1 MTTMGQAPDA
11 GAEHDGTESGAPIAP
26 PHAQPA
32 PAGAEHDDT
41 ERGAR
46 IQPAP
51 TGGAAPGGEGYLDE
65 EIDSDEEWRDG
76 LLTVTTMVA
85 PRGRLLGRRADAR
98 LLLTIGGW
106 QYHILKFA
114 SATGTARAKP
124 HEATLTM
131 WLGNAL
137 CRACGKAGLAYSAPA
152 ANEPAAFGIEYI
164 APILRPGRAIPMFG
178 RSFAAALSPRAS
190 NALLTLADR
199 PQRVSRLVYDWLLD
213 DLRCLEEVY
222 YHARYS

>member
-11 GAEHDGTESGAPIAP
+11 GAEHDGTESGAMGAP

-32 PAGAEHDDT
+32 PAGV
-41 ERGAR
+41 
-46 IQPAP
+46 
-51 TGGAAPGGEGYLDE
+51 AAPGGEGYLDE

-137 CRACGKAGLAYSAPA
+137 SRACGKAGLAYSAPA